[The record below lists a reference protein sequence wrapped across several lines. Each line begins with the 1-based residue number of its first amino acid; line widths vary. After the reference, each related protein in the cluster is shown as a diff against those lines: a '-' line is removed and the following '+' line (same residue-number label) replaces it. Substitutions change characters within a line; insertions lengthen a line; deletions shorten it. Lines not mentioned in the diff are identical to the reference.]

1 MTEEIRVDRA
11 PVETV
16 VMRVG
21 SQIKFAEDEQ
31 PYTIRAASRR
41 YGICTRPF
49 VEQDREDF
57 EYDGSDEPPVYTII
71 DWDEMVRGRHN
82 LIFNPFDFES
92 ERGCVECLAA
102 LEAGECELSQRA
114 GGRVPL
120 VLSE

>member
-1 MTEEIRVDRA
+1 M
-11 PVETV
+11 
-16 VMRVG
+16 
-21 SQIKFAEDEQ
+21 
-31 PYTIRAASRR
+31 
-41 YGICTRPF
+41 
-49 VEQDREDF
+49 EQDREDF

-71 DWDEMVRGRHN
+71 DLDEMVRGRHN

-102 LEAGECELSQRA
+102 LESGECELSQRT